1 MPTIPFHA
9 GIDASGRVRVGLD
22 ASGHDVRVA
31 LLPGWRTAPG
41 PGGLGRAVVDA
52 LDDAVV
58 ARTTA
63 WARAIP
69 APRLSA
75 PRLSTLRLS
84 APQERLLRQA
94 HQELAEFRQRLA
106 ELRAEP
112 VTVEVAGVRVTV
124 RHGRV
129 ARVRITGPA
138 TSDAALASAL
148 AAALRAALATIAAQP
163 VTALAGSP
171 ALRFVLGPPPFTL

>member
-94 HQELAEFRQRLA
+94 HQELA
-106 ELRAEP
+106 
-112 VTVEVAGVRVTV
+112 G
-124 RHGRV
+124 
-129 ARVRITGPA
+129 VRITGPA

>member
-1 MPTIPFHA
+1 MRTIPFHA

-69 APRLSA
+69 A